1 MTAPRFIEIH
11 WLTAYPAA
19 LLNRDQDGL
28 GKRMPFGGV
37 LRGRVSSQC
46 IKRHLRFAGAADSK
60 GAKAN
65 EWSLQALPGL
75 TDLDFGKRSR
85 KHLSEAL
92 VAPLVEAGASA
103 DLVETWA
110 EKLIARIMKKKEG
123 KEKDTE
129 SDDSDENDDED
140 VNLIDT
146 KQAFLL
152 GNVEIR
158 YLQSLL
164 KKLVDG
170 DAELRAG
177 IDANPKKKGLSKE
190 EKKNLNQAQQ
200 KVLKQI
206 RKDFQDNL
214 NTLIEGAIVPTSIEA
229 ALFGR
234 MVTSD
239 VIANTDAP
247 VHVAHALTVHPI
259 EREMDFMA
267 VVDDLKREDDSA
279 DAGAAGTFD
288 AELTSGLYYNY
299 MVVDVALLVS
309 NLGGD
314 AKLAGQV
321 VERLIHLA
329 AEVSPGA
336 KKGSTAPYAYAELM
350 LVEAGNRQPR
360 TLGNAFREPV
370 KARTNTM
377 FQDTLNRLAAYIGNI
392 DAAYGNHRRRMLMAI
407 DPSTTLPDA
416 PRASLDD
423 LAAWAGELVAAAKA
437 ADAA

>member
-1 MTAPRFIEIH
+1 
-11 WLTAYPAA
+11 
-19 LLNRDQDGL
+19 
-28 GKRMPFGGV
+28 MPFGGV

-46 IKRHLRFAGAADSK
+46 IKRHLRFAGAADAT

-65 EWSLQALPGL
+65 EWSLQALGVAMSERTREAVERRILPQAKTMVRGTPTEAVEKAVVETLLKEVYGDKARPGT
-75 TDLDFGKRSR
+75 TDARQALVFGAPEIAHIAK
-85 KHLSEAL
+85 LAAEAL
-92 VAPLVEAGASA
+92 GELDAKAATAKLTGFFKAERVNMNAMKLNAG
-103 DLVETWA
+103 L
-110 EKLIARIMKKKEG
+110 
-123 KEKDTE
+123 
-129 SDDSDENDDED
+129 
-140 VNLIDT
+140 
-146 KQAFLL
+146 
-152 GNVEIR
+152 
-158 YLQSLL
+158 
-164 KKLVDG
+164 
-170 DAELRAG
+170 
-177 IDANPKKKGLSKE
+177 
-190 EKKNLNQAQQ
+190 
-200 KVLKQI
+200 
-206 RKDFQDNL
+206 
-214 NTLIEGAIVPTSIEA
+214 EA

-239 VIANTDAP
+239 PAANTDAP

-309 NLGGD
+309 NLGGNSE
-314 AKLAGQV
+314 LAGQV

-329 AEVSPGA
+329 AEISPGA

-377 FQDTLNRLAAYIGNI
+377 FDDALNKLFAYIGNI
-392 DAAYGNHRRRMLMAI
+392 DAAYGNHRTRKLMTI
-407 DPSTTLPDA
+407 DPNVTLPSAARA
-416 PRASLDD
+416 PLDE
-423 LAAWAGELVAAAKA
+423 LAAWAGAQVTSSKR

>member
-46 IKRHLRFAGAADSK
+46 IKRHLRFAGASDAA

-75 TDLDFGKRSR
+75 TELDFGKRSR

-92 VAPLVEAGASA
+92 VVPLTNAGASPE
-103 DLVETWA
+103 LVETWA
-110 EKLIARIMKKKEG
+110 EKLVARLMQKKEG
-123 KEKDTE
+123 KEKD
-129 SDDSDENDDED
+129 SDGDKSGDDDVSLVDS
-140 VNLIDT
+140 

-152 GNVEIR
+152 GNAEVR
-158 YLQSLL
+158 YLQELL
-164 KKLVDG
+164 KRLVNG
-170 DAELRAG
+170 DADFQAAIEAK
-177 IDANPKKKGLSKE
+177 PPKKGLSK
-190 EKKNLNQAQQ
+190 AQ
-200 KVLKQI
+200 KQI
-206 RKDFQDNL
+206 QKDLRENL
-214 NTLIEGAIVPTSIEA
+214 DTLIEGARVPVSIEA

-247 VHVAHALTVHPI
+247 IHVAHALTVHPI

-267 VVDDLKREDDSA
+267 VVDDLKAEDASA

-299 MVVDVALLVS
+299 MVVDVALLIS
-309 NLGGD
+309 NLGND
-314 AKLAGQV
+314 AALAGQV
-321 VERLIHLA
+321 VERLIRLA

-370 KARTNTM
+370 KARTNRM
-377 FQDTLNRLAAYIGNI
+377 FDETLEKLSAYIANI
-392 DAAYGNHRRRMLMAI
+392 DAAYGNQRQRKLMAI
-407 DPSTTLPDA
+407 DPDAKVDGASRVTLDE
-416 PRASLDD
+416 
-423 LAAWAGELVAAAKA
+423 LAVWAGAQVAASKGAQA
-437 ADAA
+437 A

>member
-46 IKRHLRFAGAADSK
+46 IKRHLRFAGAADAT

-65 EWSLQALPGL
+65 EWSLQSLGV
-75 TDLDFGKRSR
+75 SM
-85 KHLSEAL
+85 SERTRE
-92 VAPLVEAGASA
+92 VVER
-103 DLVETWA
+103 
-110 EKLIARIMKKKEG
+110 RIMPQAKAMVPATPEAV
-123 KEKDTE
+123 EKA
-129 SDDSDENDDED
+129 
-140 VNLIDT
+140 V
-146 KQAFLL
+146 
-152 GNVEIR
+152 VE
-158 YLQSLL
+158 SLL
-164 KKLVDG
+164 KEIYGDKAKPGTTEARQALVFGAPEIAHIAKLAAG
-170 DAELRAG
+170 ALAEPDAKSAAKKLEGFFKAERANMN
-177 IDANPKKKGLSKE
+177 AMKLNAGL
-190 EKKNLNQAQQ
+190 
-200 KVLKQI
+200 
-206 RKDFQDNL
+206 
-214 NTLIEGAIVPTSIEA
+214 EA

-239 VIANTDAP
+239 PAANTDAP

-267 VVDDLKREDDSA
+267 VVDDLRREDDAA

-299 MVVDVALLVS
+299 MVVDVALLIS

-314 AKLAGQV
+314 AALSGQV

-336 KKGSTAPYAYAELM
+336 KKGSTAPFAYAELM

-370 KARTNTM
+370 KARTNSM
-377 FQDTLNRLAAYIGNI
+377 FEDALGKLTGYVANI
-392 DAAYGNHRRRMLMAI
+392 DAAYGNHRQRRLMAI
-407 DPSTTLPDA
+407 DPNTTLPGA

-423 LAAWAGELVAAAKA
+423 LAAWAGGLVATAKGEEAA
-437 ADAA
+437 

>member
-46 IKRHLRFAGAADSK
+46 IKRHLRFAGASDAM

-65 EWSLQALPGL
+65 EWSLQALGEAMSVRTREVVERQILPEAKKLIQGAP
-75 TDLDFGKRSR
+75 DEAVENAVV
-85 KHLSEAL
+85 EAL
-92 VAPLVEAGASA
+92 LKDIYGDKAKPGTTEARQALVFGAPEIAHIARLAGEALNEPNAKGA
-103 DLVETWA
+103 A
-110 EKLIARIMKKKEG
+110 EKLKGFFKAERTNMNAMKL
-123 KEKDTE
+123 
-129 SDDSDENDDED
+129 N
-140 VNLIDT
+140 
-146 KQAFLL
+146 
-152 GNVEIR
+152 
-158 YLQSLL
+158 
-164 KKLVDG
+164 
-170 DAELRAG
+170 AG
-177 IDANPKKKGLSKE
+177 L
-190 EKKNLNQAQQ
+190 
-200 KVLKQI
+200 
-206 RKDFQDNL
+206 
-214 NTLIEGAIVPTSIEA
+214 EA

-239 VIANTDAP
+239 PAANTEAP
-247 VHVAHALTVHPI
+247 IHVAHALTVHPI

-267 VVDDLKREDDSA
+267 VVDDLKVEDDSA

-314 AKLAGQV
+314 AALAGQV

-360 TLGNAFREPV
+360 TLCNAFREPV
-370 KARTNTM
+370 KARTNSM
-377 FQDTLNRLAAYIGNI
+377 FADTLDKLSGYVANI
-392 DAAYGNHRRRMLMAI
+392 DAAYGNQRLRRLMTV
-407 DPSTTLPDA
+407 DPNASIPGAD
-416 PRASLDD
+416 RASLDE
-423 LAAWAGELVAAAKA
+423 LAAWAGAQVAATNGAQPA
-437 ADAA
+437 